1 MVCWHHARG
10 GEGAKDLGEAVIKA
24 CQQPTQF
31 KFLYPLDISIK
42 VPASHML
49 ASCLVRGLAM
59 MAELTCSSSLG
70 VSWSL

>member
-42 VPASHML
+42 VHAP
-49 ASCLVRGLAM
+49 
-59 MAELTCSSSLG
+59 AELYLLHATYVNADQHQLLTKRLFCHQLR
-70 VSWSL
+70 